1 MYYAGLQAKIKEA
14 NPLAKFV
21 PCSAHSL
28 NLVGTN
34 AVDCC
39 TQAVLF
45 FDLLQNVYTFFT
57 ASTHRWKVLN
67 ASVKGLSE
75 TRWSAR
81 DNACQ
86 SLNKNWSLI
95 INALNLINNDD
106 TEKTLTRNEASGILN
121 KLNNLETAFLSIFW
135 GQILHRFNLTSKKL
149 QAVNID
155 LGVVCELYKSLI
167 TYIIDL
173 RSDKNYEYFK
183 QCAIEKRPSKETTV
197 EYSDFKVK
205 TYFVV
210 LDQLRSQLEK
220 RNEKYENLLKN
231 YNFFFKLTEMTSIKV
246 RKNAE
251 ILQNEYK
258 DDLSTLFANECVH
271 FRSHL
276 LSIGDEAP
284 KTIQDMCGVL
294 RKNDLI
300 GMYPYIDVSLRMLL
314 CTPVSNCLTE
324 RSFSCLKRVKTYLRS
339 CISAERLSDLAIMN
353 IEFDVTAK
361 IEFDDIINEF
371 ATLQSRRKI

>member
-1 MYYAGLQAKIKEA
+1 MSGSYAGLQAKIKEA

-45 FDLLQNVYTFFT
+45 FNLLQNVYTFFT

-81 DNACQ
+81 DDACQ
-86 SLNKNWSLI
+86 SQNKNWSLI
-95 INALNLINNDD
+95 INALNLMNNDD

-149 QAVNID
+149 QGINID

-183 QCAIEKRPSKETTV
+183 QCAIEKSKIKQFQSCTKRLKIRKQFFDEGPSKETTV
-197 EYSDFKVK
+197 EYSDF
-205 TYFVV
+205 
-210 LDQLRSQLEK
+210 
-220 RNEKYENLLKN
+220 
-231 YNFFFKLTEMTSIKV
+231 
-246 RKNAE
+246 KNAE

-284 KTIQDMCGVL
+284 KTIQDMCGFL

-300 GMYPYIDVSLRMLL
+300 GMYPYKDVSLRMLL
-314 CTPVSNCLTE
+314 CPVSNCSTE

-353 IEFDVTAK
+353 IESDVTPK
-361 IEFDDIINEF
+361 TEFDDIINEF

>member
-45 FDLLQNVYTFFT
+45 FNLLQNVYTFFT
-57 ASTHRWKVLN
+57 GSTHRWKVLN

-81 DNACQ
+81 DDACQ
-86 SLNKNWSLI
+86 SLNKNC
-95 INALNLINNDD
+95 
-106 TEKTLTRNEASGILN
+106 GILN

-183 QCAIEKRPSKETTV
+183 QCAIEKSKIKQFQSCTKRLKIRKQFFDEGPSKETTV

-205 TYFVV
+205 TYFVI

-284 KTIQDMCGVL
+284 KTIQDMCGFL

-300 GMYPYIDVSLRMLL
+300 GMYPYIDVD
-314 CTPVSNCLTE
+314 
-324 RSFSCLKRVKTYLRS
+324 
-339 CISAERLSDLAIMN
+339 ISQNAIMYSSERLSDLAIMN
-353 IEFDVTAK
+353 IESDVTAK